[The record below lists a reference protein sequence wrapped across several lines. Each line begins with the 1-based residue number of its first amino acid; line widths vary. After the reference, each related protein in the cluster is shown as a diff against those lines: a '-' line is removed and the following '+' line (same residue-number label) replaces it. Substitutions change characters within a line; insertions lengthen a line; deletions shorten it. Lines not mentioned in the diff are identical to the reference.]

1 MLILRRILRPVVFVV
16 LPALLLWSL
25 VVGAVSFP
33 LSIGAS
39 QLASVL
45 FLVALCTGPLL
56 RIFPRFQPLRVLLF
70 FRREIGVAGGLLF
83 VWHGAFYMIKGAM
96 PWHSLSLGLEAAGLL
111 LLLPVLLTS
120 FDGAVRA
127 LGHRWRFVQ
136 YLAIPGYFL
145 ILLHAGIEIGN
156 MAPFLA
162 VMAIVLGVRVW
173 AGLLAGASS
182 SLAAE
187 K

>member
-1 MLILRRILRPVVFVV
+1 MLLIRRILRPAVFVV

-56 RIFPRFQPLRVLLF
+56 RIFPRFGPLRVLLF

-83 VWHGAFYMIKGAM
+83 AWHGAFYMIKGAM

-162 VMAIVLGVRVW
+162 VMAIVLGVRLWGWWVH
-173 AGLLAGASS
+173 ARA
-182 SLAAE
+182 
-187 K
+187 

>member
-1 MLILRRILRPVVFVV
+1 MLLIRRILRPAVFVV

-56 RIFPRFQPLRVLLF
+56 RIFPRFAPLRVLLF

-83 VWHGAFYMIKGAM
+83 VWHGVFYMIKGAM

-127 LGHRWRFVQ
+127 LGHRWRYVQ
-136 YLAIPGYFL
+136 QLAIPGYFL

-156 MAPFLA
+156 MAPFL
-162 VMAIVLGVRVW
+162 VMIAAVLGVRVW
-173 AGLLAGASS
+173 GWFVSARS
-182 SLAAE
+182 
-187 K
+187 